1 MKNSCDVIQDLFVP
15 YLDDTCS
22 EESRRLLNEHLES
35 CEKCKKAFES
45 YQQPLLEI
53 DMQSNIKSKK
63 PFKKIKRRVKTLIAV
78 IVLLLIIILP
88 VAVYQIYGRTHSFY
102 EADRL
107 FLGLDDSDF
116 INAAQGQQINSLSRQ
131 MYRSMYYTLQSR
143 NGTAKEDMTYDELV
157 EERNALSSVKCDFEK
172 TEIIHEDY
180 DGVEDITMI
189 IPLILPDNSVPTV
202 VKLYGRRIGC
212 GKYCFT
218 EFMLYPKNL
227 QEENYDIMLSQVGT
241 ALDTLDMWPFS
252 VSRNWVVKSW
262 KKYEPV
268 EITESEPDNTSKD
281 TGKKIPTGVYE
292 YTESS
297 GVKQVITVYDNGKLM
312 FELENYKSDNSSFP
326 HYVPSML
333 NHIHLT
339 ANPCQYFIV
348 EDDGKLQLMIR
359 YEKSGLKGGSITFE
373 ENGDITY
380 KKRTYVKQQ

>member
-45 YQQPLLEI
+45 YQQPLPEI

-143 NGTAKEDMTYDELV
+143 NGTAKEDMTYDELL
-157 EERNALSSVKCDFEK
+157 EERNALSTVKCDFEK

-180 DGVEDITMI
+180 DDVEEITMI
-189 IPLILPDNSVPTV
+189 IPLITPDNDVPTV

-218 EFMLYPKNL
+218 EFMLYPKNI
-227 QEENYDIMLSQVGT
+227 QEEKYDSFLSQVGT

-252 VSRNWVVKSW
+252 VSQNWVVKSW

-297 GVKQVITVYDNGKLM
+297 GVKRVLTVYDNGKLM
-312 FELENYKSDNSSFP
+312 LELKNYESDTSWFP
-326 HYVPSML
+326 YGTPAILDYVT
-333 NHIHLT
+333 LT
-339 ANPCQYFIV
+339 ENPCSYFIV
-348 EDDGKLQLMIR
+348 EKNGELQLMIR
-359 YEKSGLKGGSITFE
+359 YEKRGLVGGSITFE
-373 ENGDITY
+373 EKGDITY
-380 KKRTYVKQQ
+380 KNHTYVKQQ